1 MSALDARLL
10 DEAKQGLLT
19 VRDLVRFAVSRL
31 HAAGVFFGHGFPDA
45 PTEAEYLVG
54 WALDLPPG
62 TPGAYAD
69 ARVLPSER
77 DRALALLV
85 RRVDER
91 VPAAYLTGEAWLG
104 EFRFRSDARAIVPRS
119 FIADLLPDAL
129 ETWLPD
135 AEAVEDVL
143 DLCTGSG
150 CLAILAAIHYPD
162 ARVTGLDLSP
172 DALALAKE
180 NIADYGLADRVRVVE
195 SDLFAALGSER
206 FDLILYNPPYVDAPA
221 MASLPPEYRHEP
233 VMALASGPDGL
244 DFVRRLLRASRR
256 RLKPRGVLVVEVGH
270 NAAVLEQA
278 FPNLAFTWL
287 ETHAGPRHVFL
298 MTRDDLPDG

>member
-1 MSALDARLL
+1 MATDSDNR
-10 DEAKQGLLT
+10 
-19 VRDLVRFAVSRL
+19 
-31 HAAGVFFGHGFPDA
+31 
-45 PTEAEYLVG
+45 
-54 WALDLPPG
+54 
-62 TPGAYAD
+62 
-69 ARVLPSER
+69 LPSER
-77 DRALALLV
+77 ARRILRALVEQYIRDGQPVGSRTLS
-85 RRVDER
+85 
-91 VPAAYLTGEAWLG
+91 
-104 EFRFRSDARAIVPRS
+104 RS
-119 FIADLLPDAL
+119 
-129 ETWLPD
+129 
-135 AEAVEDVL
+135 
-143 DLCTGSG
+143 
-150 CLAILAAIHYPD
+150 
-162 ARVTGLDLSP
+162 TGLDLSP

-206 FDLILYNPPYVDAPA
+206 FDLILCNPPYVDAPA

-270 NAAVLEQA
+270 NAGVLEQA